1 MASGSIEGRHHE
13 ASDDGAGCGAR
24 GRETNAPP
32 KHSGGAGAPPG
43 GQYEPPARSWL
54 TVQPLRLARSFLP
67 ERPSE
72 MTAIPVKTRRQPR
85 IGKPPIKT
93 VPGKRGP
100 AQQFRLRHVG
110 EAEEDDRK

>member
-1 MASGSIEGRHHE
+1 MSGSIEGRHHE

-54 TVQPLRLARSFLP
+54 TQSNACGLSEALDVQWLL
-67 ERPSE
+67 
-72 MTAIPVKTRRQPR
+72 TRGRR
-85 IGKPPIKT
+85 AAGRTGKPKARKRKARPGAA
-93 VPGKRGP
+93 VPLP
-100 AQQFRLRHVG
+100 TEG
-110 EAEEDDRK
+110 EAEEDARK